1 MKLKFFGT
9 AAAEGFPALFCDCDS
24 CHRARKA
31 GGKNLRRRSQA
42 VVDDKILIDFGPDTL
57 SCALYDGLP
66 LMHLHTCLIT
76 HSHEDHLSTGLT
88 DALLASCKTA
98 PDEPPLDFY
107 MTPASAADERIGFVR
122 TLEERGLIAQNRC
135 RYIPVEPFVPFEVED
150 GYRITALPA
159 DHDSRCDPV
168 FYSIEKD
175 GKALLYAHDTGCFN
189 ESVWQYLAQNGAFQL
204 VSLDCTDM
212 SDTRPRNGHMS
223 LLTCSEVHRRML
235 DIGAADAQT
244 RFVLN
249 HFSHNATPLYEE
261 ALAVAQENGF
271 ELSFDGMEIIF

>member
-1 MKLKFFGT
+1 MKITYYGT
-9 AAAEGFPALFCDCDS
+9 ASAEGYPSAFCTCKN
-24 CHRARKA
+24 CTEARAR
-31 GGKNLRRRSQA
+31 GGKNLRTRSQA
-42 VVDDKILIDFGPDTL
+42 MVDDVILIDWNEDTL
-57 SCALYDGLP
+57 AHTLYGGLDI
-66 LMHLHTCLIT
+66 LHLHTLLIT
-76 HSHEDHLSTGLT
+76 HAHSGHLYEKDFGNRRKGFSLLSQQDT
-88 DALLASCKTA
+88 DDLVIYGSKKSLNSLSAYIQQLGPQRTA
-98 PDEPPLDFY
+98 
-107 MTPASAADERIGFVR
+107 V
-122 TLEERGLIAQNRC
+122 C
-135 RYIPVEPFVPFEVED
+135 PVSEFEPFYAE
-150 GYRITALPA
+150 GYRITPLPA
-159 DHDSRCDPV
+159 NHDYERCASV

-189 ESVWQYLAQNGAFQL
+189 ESVWQYLAQNGVFQL

-223 LLTCSEVHRRML
+223 LLTCSEVRRRML

-261 ALAVAQENGF
+261 ALAMAQENGF

>member
-66 LMHLHTCLIT
+66 LAHLHTCLIT

-159 DHDSRCDPV
+159 KRKISR
-168 FYSIEKD
+168 I
-175 GKALLYAHDTGCFN
+175 
-189 ESVWQYLAQNGAFQL
+189 FQL
-204 VSLDCTDM
+204 K
-212 SDTRPRNGHMS
+212 
-223 LLTCSEVHRRML
+223 
-235 DIGAADAQT
+235 
-244 RFVLN
+244 
-249 HFSHNATPLYEE
+249 
-261 ALAVAQENGF
+261 
-271 ELSFDGMEIIF
+271 